1 MQPHRPRL
9 SRLSC
14 LFSSL
19 ALCASLIIAIMAFI
33 GIIEVPWDSTFWPA
47 TTAFGLVPFCV
58 IATVIALVSLF
69 INRDGLSALG
79 LVLGVAAVGVSILA
93 TLLVIVIGIANNPV

>member
-1 MQPHRPRL
+1 MQPPRPWL

-14 LFSSL
+14 LLSAI
-19 ALCASLIIAIMAFI
+19 ALCISLIIAIMAFV

-47 TTAFGLVPFCV
+47 TTTFGLVPLCV
-58 IATVIALVSLF
+58 ISVIVSLVSLF
-69 INRDGLSALG
+69 KHRDGLSVLG
-79 LVLGVAAVGVSILA
+79 LVLGVAAVGVAVLA